1 MFSERQTVDRY
12 QSYINMIQDQES
24 LNFLQD
30 LQTQESSREVESRVL
45 RNQAGEKKNKM
56 LREWK
61 ERISTEGR
69 TLFFIILDEG
79 RFESL

>member
-1 MFSERQTVDRY
+1 MDRY

-24 LNFLQD
+24 FNFLQD

-61 ERISTEGR
+61 ERISKEGR
-69 TLFFIILDEG
+69 TLFFIIHDEG
-79 RFESL
+79 RFECL